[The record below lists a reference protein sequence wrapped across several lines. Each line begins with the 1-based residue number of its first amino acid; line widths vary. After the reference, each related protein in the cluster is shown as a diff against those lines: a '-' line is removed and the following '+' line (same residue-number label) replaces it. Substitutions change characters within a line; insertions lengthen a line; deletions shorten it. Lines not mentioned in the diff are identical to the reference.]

1 MSRAIRKEGDKGG
14 EEDVAKSRPVDASG
28 GGRSRSNQPEPT
40 EAAAIAV
47 DRSGGCAERSAS
59 VVEGAREGVQVQAQV
74 GQDTTVCDSD
84 ARREK
89 YYKCSQLGRES
100 YPEVVW
106 ALSIIHKFQALTM
119 RPCRN
124 CKCLQLD

>member
-47 DRSGGCAERSAS
+47 DRSGGRAERSAS

-84 ARREK
+84 ARRGK
-89 YYKCSQLGRES
+89 VLQVLTTRPRELS
-100 YPEVVW
+100 RGCMGPQHYP
-106 ALSIIHKFQALTM
+106 
-119 RPCRN
+119 
-124 CKCLQLD
+124 